1 MAWSQSFKSQLDKPS
16 KSIEYLLRFFSSS
29 LNYNGSGQ
37 IFGLLGEVK
46 LANAEVT
53 IDNSRVT
60 PSRWSLNF
68 GGFTIKMNGDLREY
82 NSVFKKGQIAELWM
96 IRNGTPERVTI
107 GQLRAISGGRGVWNI
122 EFADLI
128 STMDSRLSLIAGQ
141 EEFFY
146 NAGKETTV
154 TATYNFSS
162 DPNLY
167 VADITIFEKEDGKDG
182 LVHVYR
188 ASHST
193 DFYYSWSSKT
203 ATSGT
208 AGYLTISNNGIYP
221 KGTNNHLNS
230 GDRVVSCTWL
240 QGRIDEIFAKM
251 LMSTGTAGT
260 TGIYDKY
267 PKSWALG
274 YAFASSLIDKTDLNL
289 FYGTWKATASIH
301 HNVSLIIE
309 EASNARTVI
318 NSALNMGL
326 FPVFRQGKIS
336 FRGSVNMDT
345 YRPLTLAGR
354 VSDLDIHSIDSH
366 QFYSPNQP
374 VYYSRSR
381 MKYYESSTG
390 SINQFSKNRT
400 LSRYMPSARDITR
413 DNSLIYAEL
422 NQEEM
427 ATKDLNRLF
436 LWDCYPYEE
445 LVITVSEKF
454 AILCAGDVIELTS
467 NYIYGI
473 HELSGERY
481 NRKKCFVMGVRW
493 LPHQSKCILS
503 LAVISRGTARS

>member
-1 MAWSQSFKSQLDKPS
+1 M
-16 KSIEYLLRFFSSS
+16 
-29 LNYNGSGQ
+29 
-37 IFGLLGEVK
+37 
-46 LANAEVT
+46 
-53 IDNSRVT
+53 
-60 PSRWSLNF
+60 
-68 GGFTIKMNGDLREY
+68 
-82 NSVFKKGQIAELWM
+82 
-96 IRNGTPERVTI
+96 
-107 GQLRAISGGRGVWNI
+107 
-122 EFADLI
+122 
-128 STMDSRLSLIAGQ
+128 
-141 EEFFY
+141 
-146 NAGKETTV
+146 
-154 TATYNFSS
+154 
-162 DPNLY
+162 
-167 VADITIFEKEDGKDG
+167 
-182 LVHVYR
+182 HVYR
-188 ASHST
+188 ASAGT

-251 LMSTGTAGT
+251 LMSTGTAGAA
-260 TGIYDKY
+260 GIYDKY

-274 YAFASSLIDKTDLNL
+274 YAFSPSLIDKTDLNL

-309 EASNARTVI
+309 EASNVRTVI

-336 FRGSVNMDT
+336 FRGSVNIDT

-467 NYIYGI
+467 NYIYGLR
-473 HELSGERY
+473 EGAGDTYS
-481 NRKKCFVMGVRW
+481 NRRAMILGVRW
-493 LPHQSKCILS
+493 NPSQSNVNLTIGVMS
-503 LAVISRGTARS
+503 